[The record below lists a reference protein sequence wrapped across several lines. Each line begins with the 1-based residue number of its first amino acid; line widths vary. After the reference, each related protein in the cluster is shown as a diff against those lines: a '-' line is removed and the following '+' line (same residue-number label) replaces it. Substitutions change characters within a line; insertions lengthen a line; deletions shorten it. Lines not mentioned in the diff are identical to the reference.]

1 MAPAETTVCLE
12 QARSSLAQLKE
23 SIRALAVDPGA
34 PTARDEAHR
43 LVRTLRQAAVGAE
56 GLERL
61 AACMA
66 SALDRAPAGAELPRP
81 LVAALAAAVE
91 R

>member
-1 MAPAETTVCLE
+1 MAPAETTAC
-12 QARSSLAQLKE
+12 ADIRSSLAQLKE

-66 SALDRAPAGAELPRP
+66 SR
-81 LVAALAAAVE
+81 
-91 R
+91 